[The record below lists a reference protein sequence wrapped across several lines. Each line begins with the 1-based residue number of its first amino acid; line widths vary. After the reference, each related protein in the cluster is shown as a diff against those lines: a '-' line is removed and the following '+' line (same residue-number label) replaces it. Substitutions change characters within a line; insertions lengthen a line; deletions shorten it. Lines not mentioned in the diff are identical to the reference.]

1 MPFVQNW
8 MNFEGITLGEMSQI
22 EKKLY
27 DLICMCKLKK
37 PNSQKL
43 KVDWW
48 FLQAGE

>member
-48 FLQAGE
+48 FL